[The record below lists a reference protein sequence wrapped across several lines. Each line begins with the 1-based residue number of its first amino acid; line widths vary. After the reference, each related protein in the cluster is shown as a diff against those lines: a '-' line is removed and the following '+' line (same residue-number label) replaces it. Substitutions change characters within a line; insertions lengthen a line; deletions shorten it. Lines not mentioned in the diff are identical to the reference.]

1 MQIKM
6 NRIAPLLAAGA
17 AAVAIAAAPLA
28 AAAPTGTTNG
38 TGSTHQNPGNV
49 QITAVPG
56 PSAQNAAQLQQPFG
70 GNVSA
75 LLFHH

>member
-1 MQIKM
+1 MRIKM
-6 NRIAPLLAAGA
+6 NRIAPLLAVGA
-17 AAVAIAAAPLA
+17 AAVAIAAAPTA
-28 AAAPTGTTNG
+28 AATTVG
-38 TGSTHQNPGNV
+38 TGSTLNQTPGDA

-70 GNVSA
+70 GDMSA